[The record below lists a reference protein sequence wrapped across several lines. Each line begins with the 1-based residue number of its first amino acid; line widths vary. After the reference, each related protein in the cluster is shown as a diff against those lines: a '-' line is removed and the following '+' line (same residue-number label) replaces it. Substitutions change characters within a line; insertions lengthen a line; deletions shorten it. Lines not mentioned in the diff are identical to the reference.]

1 MKKVPTWLAINS
13 FATGRFNQLDD
24 TLPAEDRCRAKTRR
38 CSQAA
43 NQLEFTLGWSSTQ
56 GHRQRRRPKQTSCY
70 RCGSRGDPAQFPFRS
85 NR

>member
-1 MKKVPTWLAINS
+1 MKKVPTWLAMNS

-24 TLPAEDRCRAKTRR
+24 TLPAEDVPRED
-38 CSQAA
+38 SQMLAGG
-43 NQLEFTLGWSSTQ
+43 QLEFTLGWSSTQ

>member
-24 TLPAEDRCRAKTRR
+24 TLPAGDRCRAKTRR

-43 NQLEFTLGWSSTQ
+43 NQLEFTLGWSSRT
-56 GHRQRRRPKQTSCY
+56 PSATPSKT
-70 RCGSRGDPAQFPFRS
+70 
-85 NR
+85 NVLL